1 MNPSAVAA
9 PDVEFYR
16 APIDG
21 SRCLRSAGRLRRLRL
36 PLPADPPPAEPAAGC
51 FLCHP
56 ERDRFDRG
64 PWPREG
70 GALRVLG
77 NAHPFAERTLLVA
90 PAGETHH
97 RATPASL
104 APDLLAELLRLPFDE
119 QFLAAHELADH
130 AVAAFVNVGRRAAQS
145 KGHPHL
151 QLVGFRQERGPLD
164 ASDAAAI
171 GADLAAATSEA
182 RRLPLGDSGTA
193 VVPRQPALT
202 GEAWLELPEATATA
216 AAWRPAAIAAAR
228 LAGACARGWS
238 GDYNLVLRLSAPRL
252 LRVLPRGISER
263 AGLEFAA
270 PALLASV
277 VAATVRESVLLW
289 QAALEAGSGAE

>member
-1 MNPSAVAA
+1 MDAEG
-9 PDVEFYR
+9 VELYR

-36 PLPADPPPAEPAAGC
+36 PLPPDPPPAEPAAAC

-56 ERDRFDRG
+56 ERDRLDRG

-77 NAHPFAERTLLVA
+77 NAHPFAERTLLLA
-90 PAGETHH
+90 PAGEAHH

-104 APDLLAELLRLPFDE
+104 APELLAGLLRLPYDAT
-119 QFLAAHELADH
+119 FLAANGLDGH

-151 QLVGFRQERGPLD
+151 QLVGFRSDRGPLD

-171 GADLAAATSEA
+171 AADLAAAASEQ
-182 RRLPLGDSGTA
+182 RRLPLGDGAAA
-193 VVPRQPALT
+193 VIPRQPAMT
-202 GEAWLELPEATATA
+202 GEAWLELPDA
-216 AAWRPAAIAAAR
+216 AASDTGWRQAAIATAR
-228 LAGACARGWS
+228 LAAGCSAGWS
-238 GDYNLVLRLSAPRL
+238 GDYNLVFRLVAPRL
-252 LRVLPRGISER
+252 LRVLPRGVSER

-270 PALLASV
+270 PALLTTV
-277 VAATVRESVLLW
+277 VAATARESGLLW
-289 QAALEAGSGAE
+289 RAALESGRMAQ